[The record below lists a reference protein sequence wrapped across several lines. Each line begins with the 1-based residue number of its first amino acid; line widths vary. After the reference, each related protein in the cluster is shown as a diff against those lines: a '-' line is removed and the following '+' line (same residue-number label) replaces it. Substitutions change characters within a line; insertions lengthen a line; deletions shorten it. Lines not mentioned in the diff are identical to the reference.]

1 MELPAKRLE
10 STRQS
15 MTLRQ
20 KFTIADRFHRAAGY
34 RTSRKHI
41 TGILLLVLALTSF
54 QAPVWSRVQPAWVA
68 RYNDSLSRGT
78 NEVIAMQFD
87 PEGNVLIAG
96 SSTSASG
103 DYDYLVLKYGP
114 DGSRK
119 WVARYA
125 STNKG
130 DDRVRAMVVGGRQ
143 RW

>member
-1 MELPAKRLE
+1 MNLKCQKLLPQPGYLLHRLRLTSDE

-87 PEGNVLIAG
+87 PEGNVQ
-96 SSTSASG
+96 
-103 DYDYLVLKYGP
+103 
-114 DGSRK
+114 
-119 WVARYA
+119 
-125 STNKG
+125 
-130 DDRVRAMVVGGRQ
+130 DRT
-143 RW
+143 